1 MHEGHR
7 ERLKEKLI
15 TSPNSLQPHEVLE
28 ILLFYAIPR
37 KNTNEIAHQ
46 LLDMF
51 DGSLKKVF
59 SADMEILKSIK
70 GVGEN
75 TAYFLKTMSKILDL
89 ISVDEPIVEKKKIT
103 CPMDTLQIVKPLF
116 ESATK
121 ELFVLLY
128 LNQDNEVFSKTILS
142 SNSRDYVNL
151 DLQEIN
157 RLMLI
162 NKPKSVVVAHNHLSG
177 SLSPSKEDN
186 DLTRRFAILLNIA
199 GVTLYDHFIFAEN
212 KFFSYKV
219 EGVLDKINE
228 EVKRLIL
235 DK

>member
-46 LLDMF
+46 LLNMF

-75 TAYFLKTMSKILDL
+75 TAHFLKTMSKILDL

-116 ESATK
+116 ENATK

-128 LNQDNEVFSKTILS
+128 FSQSKSILTKVRRTFVFSLSEYSHVNGFNLAIPRLRPSEKNERHIFKTEYLKLITIL
-142 SNSRDYVNL
+142 
-151 DLQEIN
+151 
-157 RLMLI
+157 
-162 NKPKSVVVAHNHLSG
+162 
-177 SLSPSKEDN
+177 
-186 DLTRRFAILLNIA
+186 
-199 GVTLYDHFIFAEN
+199 
-212 KFFSYKV
+212 
-219 EGVLDKINE
+219 
-228 EVKRLIL
+228 
-235 DK
+235 